1 LISSF
6 NRIDI
11 IRLESVLKYTLEWLR
26 YWVFRESATLRN
38 LAKPC
43 VQAESPMVTGFG
55 LAKTQPRELA
65 EKSLR
70 EIFSYSLFG
79 VLRRTLRNLAEPRAK
94 AEPPTSIEFAHLKRQ
109 PRELARKSLR
119 EKTRCI
125 PFGGHRA

>member
-6 NRIDI
+6 NRIDVI
-11 IRLESVLKYTLEWLR
+11 KLECVPKYTLEWLR
-26 YWVFRESATLRN
+26 YWFFCESATLRD

-43 VQAESPMVTGFG
+43 AQALSLMVTGFG
-55 LAKTQPRELA
+55 LVKTQPRELA

-79 VLRRTLRNLAEPRAK
+79 GVTLRNLAEPRAQ
-94 AEPPTSIEFAHLKRQ
+94 AETPINTAFLHHKKQ
-109 PRELARKSLR
+109 PRELAGKSLR